1 MVQAYEVEKSGG
13 GVWMLLTPQEF
24 DIIFERFLR
33 GMEAKD
39 LRDEEVVRVMRGLR
53 WVDKVVR
60 EGRYKAENLSGQ
72 AG

>member
-1 MVQAYEVEKSGG
+1 
-13 GVWMLLTPQEF
+13 MLLTPQEF

-53 WVDKVVR
+53 WIAKVVKKGR
-60 EGRYKAENLSGQ
+60 ESAV
-72 AG
+72 

>member
-24 DIIFERFLR
+24 EIIFERFLR

-53 WVDKVVR
+53 WIDKVVKQR
-60 EGRYKAENLSGQ
+60 SQDGSSSP
-72 AG
+72 

>member
-53 WVDKVVR
+53 WVDRVVR
-60 EGRYKAENLSGQ
+60 GSTDGGNG
-72 AG
+72 

>member
-24 DIIFERFLR
+24 EIIFERFLR

-39 LRDEEVVRVMRGLR
+39 LRDEEAARNRSTRALC
-53 WVDKVVR
+53 WSWK
-60 EGRYKAENLSGQ
+60 
-72 AG
+72 

>member
-1 MVQAYEVEKSGG
+1 MVQAYEVENTG

-53 WVDKVVR
+53 WIEKVVR
-60 EGRYKAENLSGQ
+60 GSGDR
-72 AG
+72 GNR

>member
-1 MVQAYEVEKSGG
+1 MVQAYEVENTGG

-33 GMEAKD
+33 GMEARD

-60 EGRYKAENLSGQ
+60 GGSQDGSSSP
-72 AG
+72 

>member
-1 MVQAYEVEKSGG
+1 MVQAYEVENSGG

-33 GMEAKD
+33 GMEAED

-53 WVDKVVR
+53 WIEKVVR
-60 EGRYKAENLSGQ
+60 KGKHDG
-72 AG
+72 

>member
-1 MVQAYEVEKSGG
+1 MVQAYEVEKTG

-24 DIIFERFLR
+24 EIIFERFLR

-60 EGRYKAENLSGQ
+60 GSTDKGNG
-72 AG
+72 